1 MYEHYV
7 SCNALK
13 AAYESNG
20 FDIIATPTNQFGLQE
35 PGANSEI
42 MNQLT
47 YVRPGNGFVPN
58 YELSVKI
65 EVNGARPHPLFTFM
79 KSVCPG
85 PSNTLGDPSGMYWSP
100 ITQGDLTWNFEK
112 FLIDKTGRPY
122 KRYNPNTEPMT
133 LGADIAYL
141 QSL

>member
-1 MYEHYV
+1 MK
-7 SCNALK
+7 CPTALLTIRLGLILSIVTL
-13 AAYESNG
+13 SNYCENT
-20 FDIIATPTNQFGLQE
+20 I
-35 PGANSEI
+35 
-42 MNQLT
+42 
-47 YVRPGNGFVPN
+47 V
-58 YELSVKI
+58 VKI
-65 EVNGARPHPLFTFM
+65 IFALQ
-79 KSVCPG
+79 SVCPG

-122 KRYNPNTEPMT
+122 KRYTPNTEPMT

>member
-1 MYEHYV
+1 MF
-7 SCNALK
+7 AL
-13 AAYESNG
+13 
-20 FDIIATPTNQFGLQE
+20 Q
-35 PGANSEI
+35 
-42 MNQLT
+42 
-47 YVRPGNGFVPN
+47 
-58 YELSVKI
+58 
-65 EVNGARPHPLFTFM
+65 
-79 KSVCPG
+79 SVCPG

>member
-1 MYEHYV
+1 MNAMTGLYEHYV

-79 KSVCPG
+79 KVWQHLFIKTCKSIIGCWVKTKQ
-85 PSNTLGDPSGMYWSP
+85 SQ
-100 ITQGDLTWNFEK
+100 IIFK
-112 FLIDKTGRPY
+112 F
-122 KRYNPNTEPMT
+122 
-133 LGADIAYL
+133 
-141 QSL
+141 S